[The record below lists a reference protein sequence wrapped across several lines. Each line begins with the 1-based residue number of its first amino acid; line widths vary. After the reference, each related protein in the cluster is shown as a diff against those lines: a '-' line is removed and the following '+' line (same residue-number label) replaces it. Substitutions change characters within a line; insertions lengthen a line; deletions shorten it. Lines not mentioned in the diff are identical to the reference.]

1 MAHQK
6 VVAAK
11 RVVHLKRPSTNL
23 SQQGAPPIAAS
34 FHTTTSQTS
43 SHQNF
48 PKAQDGP
55 KVAQDRPKIA
65 QDMPR
70 AGPRTVQGRP
80 KTGSSW
86 LKTRLRQ
93 LKASPT

>member
-1 MAHQK
+1 MAQQK
-6 VVAAK
+6 VDAAK

-48 PKAQDGP
+48 PKAQNGA
-55 KVAQDRPKIA
+55 KVDASLNSVSDFVSVPSYHQ
-65 QDMPR
+65 
-70 AGPRTVQGRP
+70 
-80 KTGSSW
+80 
-86 LKTRLRQ
+86 Q
-93 LKASPT
+93 LN